1 MIEVTF
7 FVGVFNITGT
17 LRKLK
22 GRKKYCTLSCT
33 TSKNFTKG
41 NDDIQLLFY
50 VMLCYYNLFTKYF
63 QHTGIL

>member
-1 MIEVTF
+1 MIEVAF

-22 GRKKYCTLSCT
+22 GRKKNCTLSCT
-33 TSKNFTKG
+33 RNKIFTKG

-50 VMLCYYNLFTKYF
+50 NAHLHSQY
-63 QHTGIL
+63 